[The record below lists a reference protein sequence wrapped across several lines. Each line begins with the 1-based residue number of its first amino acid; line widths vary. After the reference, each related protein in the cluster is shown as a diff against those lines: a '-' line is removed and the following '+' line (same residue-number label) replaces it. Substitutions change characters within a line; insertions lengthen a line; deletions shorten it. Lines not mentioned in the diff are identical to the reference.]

1 MIAMKHLTICAA
13 LAAST
18 FLAVAV
24 WPNPGLARGSL
35 RGEDK
40 ECADTANAEAAI
52 AACTR
57 LYEDRGVGRNNRA
70 IALGNRGAAYKVTG
84 RYDEAIADFTLAIE
98 LDPDNAQYYC
108 QRGDARLRTNANSE
122 AVDDYTVAIRQSPR
136 LLWGYHGRGQAYL
149 AMGNGEAALADLNQ
163 AVRLKP
169 DAFSLRVLRGRANN
183 LVKNYE
189 AIVDLNDALD
199 NPKASTLLPKE
210 RAAVLTQRAYAR
222 AKLDRGEEAQADI
235 DEALR
240 LAPKVAFTV
249 AVAGLVHEK
258 QGRTTEARDAY
269 AQALAIEPNLALAKL
284 GQERIGSGSGPSA
297 ASNAADEAE
306 DSAESAQ
313 PAEPVVRA
321 KPDPSRG
328 ADLCA
333 KYVPEIGRT
342 VKIKCD
348 E

>member
-1 MIAMKHLTICAA
+1 MTAMKHLSICAA

-18 FLAVAV
+18 VLVVAA
-24 WPNPGLARGSL
+24 WPNPGAARSSL
-35 RGEDK
+35 RSEDK

-57 LYEDRGVGRNNRA
+57 LYENRGLGRNNRA

-84 RYDEAIADFTLAIE
+84 RYDEAIADFTQAIE
-98 LDPDNAQYYC
+98 LDPGNSQYYC

-169 DAFSLRVLRGRANN
+169 EAFTLRVLRGRANN

-189 AIVDLNDALD
+189 AAIGDLNEALK
-199 NPKASTLLPKE
+199 NPKSSTLLPKE
-210 RAAVLTQRAYAR
+210 RAAVLTQRAYSR
-222 AKLDRGEEAQADI
+222 AKLDRGEEAQPDI

-240 LAPKVAFTV
+240 LAPKAAFTV

-258 QGRTTEARDAY
+258 QGRMTEARDAY
-269 AQALAIEPNLALAKL
+269 SQALAIEPNLALAKL
-284 GQERIGSGSGPSA
+284 GQERIGSGSASSA
-297 ASNAADEAE
+297 ASNAANEPDEPTE
-306 DSAESAQ
+306 PS
-313 PAEPVVRA
+313 EPVVRA
-321 KPDPSRG
+321 KPEPSSG
-328 ADLCA
+328 ADMCA

-342 VKIKCD
+342 VKVKCA

>member
-1 MIAMKHLTICAA
+1 MTAMKHLAIFAVVA
-13 LAAST
+13 V
-18 FLAVAV
+18 LAVAV
-24 WPNPGLARGSL
+24 WPDPGVARSSLGS
-35 RGEDK
+35 EDK

-57 LYEDRGVGRNNRA
+57 LFENRGLGRNNRA

-98 LDPDNAQYYC
+98 LDPDNSQYYC

-169 DAFSLRVLRGRANN
+169 EAFSLRVLRGRANN
-183 LVKNYE
+183 LVKKYE
-189 AIVDLNDALD
+189 AAIADLNEALE
-199 NPKASTLLPKE
+199 NPKSSTLLPKE

-222 AKLDRGEEAQADI
+222 ARLDRGEEAQADI

-240 LAPKVAFTV
+240 LAPKAAFTV

-258 QGRTTEARDAY
+258 RGRLPEARDAY

-284 GQERIGSGSGPSA
+284 GQERIDSASDSSA

-306 DSAESAQ
+306 DSAD
-313 PAEPVVRA
+313 PPEPVVRA
-321 KPDPSRG
+321 KPEPSAG
-328 ADLCA
+328 DDMCA
-333 KYVPEIGRT
+333 KYVPQIGRT
-342 VKIKCD
+342 VKIKCED
-348 E
+348 